1 MQNIKYQNA
10 VEFLKSLNNIPSYDY
25 MKKTRRSFDRSFFV
39 ERLAY
44 FLKLIGNPQDK
55 VKYIHVTG
63 TAGKGSTTA
72 AIHNVLKRGGYKVGS
87 YYSPHTTTSIERIKV
102 NNEYISPNDFANIVE
117 GFKKPLTE
125 CAIKSPY
132 GVPSY
137 FEVFVAIG
145 FVYFAKEKCDW
156 VVLEVGLG
164 GLNDATNVIKNTK
177 YAVITNID
185 YDHQDVLG
193 NTLELIAKE
202 KMGIVKKHCTLITT
216 EERPRILKMFK
227 NKCEKEN
234 AKFLSIN
241 VKNLSSNDKNG
252 TIARK
257 IGELL
262 NIKKKLVERGIKQ
275 TKLPCRFETIQESPH
290 VIIDGAHNRIKI
302 KKLVEDLK
310 TIKYRKLVVLYGMV
324 ADKNVAQSL
333 DEIAHLADHIIF
345 TRSLTLNAGRKSA
358 SMLEFKKIMQKY
370 KRRPKIDYFLDPWQA
385 LEFSLSQTESADCL
399 AITGSMYLTGNLR
412 EKWIDENYILK
423 NRKSF

>member
-10 VEFLKSLNNIPSYDY
+10 VEFLKSLNNIPSVDY
-25 MKKTRRSFDRSFFV
+25 MKKSRRGFNRSFFV

-44 FLKLIGNPQDK
+44 FLKLIGSPQDK
-55 VKYIHVTG
+55 VNYIHVTG
-63 TAGKGSTTA
+63 TAGKGSTTC

-87 YYSPHTTTSIERIKV
+87 YYSPHTTTSIERMRV
-102 NNEYISPNDFANIVE
+102 NNEYISPNDFANIIE
-117 GFKKPLTE
+117 SFKKPLTE

-137 FEVFVAIG
+137 FEVFVAVG

-164 GLNDATNVIKNTK
+164 GLNDATNIIKNTK

-202 KMGIVKKHCTLITT
+202 KMGIIKKNCTLITT
-216 EERPRILKMFK
+216 EERPRILKMFRV
-227 NKCEKEN
+227 KCDKEKSE
-234 AKFLSIN
+234 FISIK
-241 VKNLSSNDKNG
+241 VKGISSNEKNG
-252 TIARK
+252 AIARK

-262 NIKKKLVERGIKQ
+262 NINKKAIEKGIKE

-290 VIIDGAHNRIKI
+290 VIIDGAHNRIKL

-310 TIKYRKLVVLYGMV
+310 TIKYRKLIVIYGMV
-324 ADKNVAQSL
+324 ADKNVVQSL

-358 SMLEFKKIMQKY
+358 SMIEFKNIMKKLKI
-370 KRRPKIDYFLDPWQA
+370 RAKIDYFLDPWQA
-385 LEFSLSQTESADCL
+385 LEFGLTQTESSDCMV
-399 AITGSMYLTGNLR
+399 ITGSMYLTGNLR